1 MSNLLHPGLMLL
13 SGSLLLLV
21 LPDKWIKAV
30 MPAAALCA
38 FVAVFTLREDGGMA
52 LQLLPQLR
60 LQFLAVDRLSWAF
73 VLIFAIGAVLA
84 GLFACH
90 TKNKFEAAAETAYAG
105 SAMGVVLAGDWI
117 TMILFWEV
125 MAIASWLVV
134 ISSRTE
140 AASKA
145 GFRYLLMHM
154 LGGNLLLVGIVL
166 KVSGGSFD
174 ITCLAGR
181 EDAAYWLMLAGTAAN
196 AAIPPLHAWMPDAYP
211 ESTLGGTVY
220 LGTYTTKVGIY
231 TLIRL
236 FAGAE
241 LLLYFGVF
249 MALFGALMALL
260 ENDLRRLLSY
270 HIISQLG
277 YMVVSL
283 ALGTELGVDGAVAH
297 VFGNILY
304 KGTLFMCAGVIIA
317 ATGKRKI
324 TEMGGLARKLPVTAV
339 CMGIASL
346 AICGFPLFSGF
357 VSKGLI
363 MNAIAESGRPLTE
376 ILMLIASVGTLLSVG
391 LEAQLLCVFR
401 GTARGRAGRGREIRA
416 YDRGRA
422 SGRRSAYRTTRR
434 GNKLARADCASGNL
448 YHAICALAMLLGAA
462 GCVVT
467 GDVPADH
474 AGCDAVSIGWTP
486 VYGRSYHAVPGTLRG
501 GGDLPFVM
509 CLPRMAPH
517 EGITLD
523 ADWLYRKPL
532 NVTVAA
538 ISTACEAGF
547 SLVGRWAAAVTQKAN
562 QLICKAQGAPRGL
575 EEDDV
580 LQKPAGKL
588 VALNFVMWMVITGG
602 VFALMFCI

>member
-30 MPAAALCA
+30 MPATALCA
-38 FVAVFTLREDGGMA
+38 FVAVFTLREGDGMF

-60 LQFLAVDRLSWAF
+60 MQFLAVDRLSWAF

-140 AASKA
+140 AASGA

-154 LGGNLLLVGIVL
+154 LGGNLLLIGVVL
-166 KVSGGSFD
+166 KVSAGSFD

-181 EDAAYWLMLAGTAAN
+181 EDAAYWLMLAGTAVN

-211 ESTLGGTVY
+211 ESTIGGTVY

-236 FAGAE
+236 FAGTE

-260 ENDLRRLLSY
+260 ENESAQTAFIHHYQPARLYGCQS
-270 HIISQLG
+270 G
-277 YMVVSL
+277 TGGRSL
-283 ALGTELGVDGAVAH
+283 AWTVLSRMCSAT
-297 VFGNILY
+297 Y
-304 KGTLFMCAGVIIA
+304 STRKRLFMCAGVILA

-363 MNAIAESGRPLTE
+363 MNAIAESRRPLTE

-391 LEAQLLCVFR
+391 LKLNYFVFFAEPREAEQAEAEKFAR
-401 GTARGRAGRGREIRA
+401 MTGAARPADEARTERRAAGTSSRALTAPPGIVPR
-416 YDRGRA
+416 
-422 SGRRSAYRTTRR
+422 
-434 GNKLARADCASGNL
+434 NMCA
-448 YHAICALAMLLGAA
+448 AMLLGAM

-467 GDVPADH
+467 GIFPQIMQGMTPFLSDGHPYTVDH
-474 AGCDAVSIGWTP
+474 ITQYLELFAAAAT
-486 VYGRSYHAVPGTLRG
+486 A
-501 GGDLPFVM
+501 FVM
-509 CLPRMAPH
+509 YLSHMAPH

-538 ISTACEAGF
+538 ISSACEAGF
-547 SLVGRWAAAVTQKAN
+547 SLV
-562 QLICKAQGAPRGL
+562 
-575 EEDDV
+575 DDGPP
-580 LQKPAGKL
+580 LSRKRR
-588 VALNFVMWMVITGG
+588 IS
-602 VFALMFCI
+602 

>member
-38 FVAVFTLREDGGMA
+38 FVAVFTLREGDGMF

-60 LQFLAVDRLSWAF
+60 MQFLAVDRLSWAF

-181 EDAAYWLMLAGTAAN
+181 EDAAYWLMLAGTAVN

-211 ESTLGGTVY
+211 ESTIGGTVY

-236 FAGAE
+236 FAGTE

-304 KGTLFMCAGVIIA
+304 KGTLFMCAGVILA

-391 LEAQLLCVFR
+391 LKVNYFVFFAKPHPAGAAHMTEAAHTQRCL
-401 GTARGRAGRGREIRA
+401 AEAIAGALTVRPELVLRNMR
-416 YDRGRA
+416 
-422 SGRRSAYRTTRR
+422 
-434 GNKLARADCASGNL
+434 
-448 YHAICALAMLLGAA
+448 LAMLLGAA

-467 GDVPADH
+467 GVFPQIMQGVTPFLSDGHPYTVDH
-474 AGCDAVSIGWTP
+474 ITQYLELFASAAI
-486 VYGRSYHAVPGTLRG
+486 A
-501 GGDLPFVM
+501 FVM

-538 ISTACEAGF
+538 ISSACEAGF

>member
-1 MSNLLHPGLMLL
+1 MYNLFHPGLLL
-13 SGSLLLLV
+13 LAGALLLLL
-21 LPDKWIKAV
+21 LPPKWIKCIL
-30 MPAAALCA
+30 PSAALCA
-38 FVAVFTLREDGGMA
+38 LAAVFTLRNGDGMF
-52 LQLLPQLR
+52 LQLLPNVR
-60 LQFLAVDRLSWAF
+60 MQFLEVDRLSWAF
-73 VLIFAIGAVLA
+73 ALIFAIGAVLA

-174 ITCLAGR
+174 VTCLTGS
-181 EDAAYWLMLAGTAAN
+181 EDAAYWLMLAGTAVN

-211 ESTLGGTVY
+211 KSTLGGTVY

-260 ENDLRRLLSY
+260 ENDLRRLFSY

-297 VFGNILY
+297 VFGNIVY

-324 TEMGGLARKLPVTAV
+324 TEMGGLARSMPVTAV

-363 MNAIAESGRPLTE
+363 MNAIAESGRPAVE

-391 LEAQLLCVFR
+391 LKVNYFVFFAKPQTTGAAHTAGAAPAAGSVHAQPYFAETVPRVTDVQPELVPR
-401 GTARGRAGRGREIRA
+401 NMR
-416 YDRGRA
+416 
-422 SGRRSAYRTTRR
+422 
-434 GNKLARADCASGNL
+434 
-448 YHAICALAMLLGAA
+448 LAMLLGAA

-467 GDVPADH
+467 GVFPQIMQGVTPCLSDGHPYTVDH
-474 AGCDAVSIGWTP
+474 ITQYLELFAAAAI
-486 VYGRSYHAVPGTLRG
+486 A
-501 GGDLPFVM
+501 FVM
-509 CLPRMAPH
+509 YLSHMAPH
-517 EGITLD
+517 AGITLD
-523 ADWLYRKPL
+523 ADWFYRRPL
-532 NVTVAA
+532 NQMVMAA
-538 ISTACEAGF
+538 ATACETCF
-547 SLVGRWAAAVTQKAN
+547 DIVGRWVGGMVHAAN
-562 QLICKAQGAPRGL
+562 QLICKEQRAPRGL
-575 EEDDV
+575 EDDDV

-588 VALNFVMWMVITGG
+588 IALNFVMWMVITGG
-602 VFALMFCI
+602 VFVLTRL

>member
-1 MSNLLHPGLMLL
+1 MHNLLHPGLILL
-13 SGSLLLLV
+13 AGALLLCI
-21 LPDKWIKAV
+21 LPPKAIKVV
-30 MPAAALCA
+30 MPAAGVCA
-38 FVAVFTLREDGGMA
+38 FASAFSLRAGGGLF

-60 LQFLAVDRLSWAF
+60 LQFLEVDRLSWTF
-73 VLIFAIGAVLA
+73 TLIFTLGAILA
-84 GLFACH
+84 GLFACG
-90 TKNKFEAAAETAYAG
+90 TKNRFEAAAETAYAG
-105 SAMGVVLAGDWI
+105 SAIGVVLAGDWI
-117 TMILFWEV
+117 SMLLFWEV

-140 AASKA
+140 AASGA

-154 LGGNLLLVGIVL
+154 LGGNLLLIGVVL
-166 KVSGGSFD
+166 KVSAGSFD
-174 ITCLAGR
+174 ITCLTGR
-181 EDAAYWLMLAGTAAN
+181 EDAAYWLMLAGAAVN

-211 ESTLGGTVY
+211 ESTIGGTVY

-236 FAGAE
+236 FAGTE

-304 KGTLFMCAGVIIA
+304 KGTLFMCAGVILA

-324 TEMGGLARKLPVTAV
+324 TEMGGLARELPVTAV

-391 LEAQLLCVFR
+391 LKLNYFVFFAKPRAAERAEAVKFAR
-401 GTARGRAGRGREIRA
+401 MTGAAHPADAARTERRAAGTSSRALTAPPGIIPRNMRA
-416 YDRGRA
+416 
-422 SGRRSAYRTTRR
+422 
-434 GNKLARADCASGNL
+434 
-448 YHAICALAMLLGAA
+448 AMLLGAM

-467 GDVPADH
+467 GIFPQIMQGMTPFLSDGHPYTVDH
-474 AGCDAVSIGWTP
+474 ITQYLELFASAAI
-486 VYGRSYHAVPGTLRG
+486 A
-501 GGDLPFVM
+501 FVM

-547 SLVGRWAAAVTQKAN
+547 SLVGRWTAAVTQKAN

-602 VFALMFCI
+602 VFALMFCV

>member
-38 FVAVFTLREDGGMA
+38 FVAVFTLREGDGMF

-60 LQFLAVDRLSWAF
+60 MQFLAVDRLSWAF

-90 TKNKFEAAAETAYAG
+90 TKNKFEVAAETAYAG

-166 KVSGGSFD
+166 KVSAGSFD

-181 EDAAYWLMLAGTAAN
+181 EDAAYWLMLAGTAVN

-283 ALGTELGVDGAVAH
+283 ALGTELGVDGAVA
-297 VFGNILY
+297 
-304 KGTLFMCAGVIIA
+304 
-317 ATGKRKI
+317 
-324 TEMGGLARKLPVTAV
+324 ARKLPVTAV

-346 AICGFPLFSGF
+346 AICGFPPFSGF

-391 LEAQLLCVFR
+391 LKLNYFVFFAEPREAEQAEAEKFAR
-401 GTARGRAGRGREIRA
+401 MTGGARPADEARTERRAAGTSSRALTAPPGIVPR
-416 YDRGRA
+416 
-422 SGRRSAYRTTRR
+422 
-434 GNKLARADCASGNL
+434 NMCA
-448 YHAICALAMLLGAA
+448 AMLLGAM

-467 GDVPADH
+467 GIFPQIMQGMTPFLSDGHPYTVDH
-474 AGCDAVSIGWTP
+474 ITQYLELFASAAI
-486 VYGRSYHAVPGTLRG
+486 A
-501 GGDLPFVM
+501 FVM

-538 ISTACEAGF
+538 ISSACEAGF